1 MTRLLS
7 HYEYLSP
14 LDLHHPGKR
23 RPQMRLTIIRLITSL
38 ITTALFL
45 TASPLNAQDRSDDEA
60 TKKDAPS
67 QSARE
72 PQRTNTTF
80 GFVIH
85 GGAGTILKSNMTA
98 ETEAAYREKLRE
110 ALLAGYNILKNDG
123 SGLDA
128 VEAAIRILEDSPL
141 FNAGKG
147 AVLTNEGTAE
157 LDASIMDGKTLKAGA
172 VAAVKHIKNPI
183 SLARLVMEQSPHV
196 MMVGEGA
203 ESFAKKQGVE
213 LVPQDYFVT
222 ERRQKDLQKAKDQE
236 KEQATP
242 SKETKP
248 GKEQPAPA
256 DKKHGTVGAVALDK
270 SGNLAAGTSTGG
282 KTNKRFGRVGDSPI
296 IGAGTYANN
305 RTCAVSGTGDGE
317 YFIRS
322 VLAYDISALMEY
334 QRMSLKDAANL
345 VIMNK
350 LGKLGGTGGVIAI
363 DKDGQI
369 AMPFNTPGMYRGYV
383 RMDGKIVI
391 EIYKD

>member
-1 MTRLLS
+1 MRSTINGLL
-7 HYEYLSP
+7 
-14 LDLHHPGKR
+14 
-23 RPQMRLTIIRLITSL
+23 TSL
-38 ITTALFL
+38 ITAALFL
-45 TASPLNAQDRSDDEA
+45 TTLSAQAQDKSASEA
-60 TKKDAPS
+60 AKKGAS
-67 QSARE
+67 EQAARE
-72 PQRTNTTF
+72 PKRTNATF

-172 VAAVKHIKNPI
+172 VAAVKHVKNPI

-203 ESFAKKQGVE
+203 ETFARKQGVE
-213 LVPQDYFVT
+213 LVPQDYFIT
-222 ERRQKDLQKAKDQE
+222 ERRQKDLQKAKEQE
-236 KEQATP
+236 KEQGTP

-305 RTCAVSGTGDGE
+305 LTCAVSGTGDGE
-317 YFIRS
+317 YFIRG
-322 VLAYDISALMEY
+322 VVGYDISALMEY
-334 QRMSLKDAANL
+334 RGMSLKDAANL

-383 RMDGKIVI
+383 RMDGKVVI